1 MTLSRNEALKDQQL
15 SEDDDRMMDKEPEC
29 EESISDEGNLDDK
42 EMTYSKKNISLE
54 EELEKVKAKVEEKNN
69 QLLRLQA
76 EYDNYRKRTLKEKT
90 ELIKYATEGL
100 VGELLPILD
109 NFDRAISAAK
119 VSSDFASF
127 SQGVEMILRQIQDA
141 LGKEGLKAIEAVGQP
156 FDPNIHD
163 AVLRVQSDEHPE
175 NTVLEELQKGYYL
188 KEKVLRPSMVKVSK
202 LSD

>member
-1 MTLSRNEALKDQQL
+1 MTLSRGESLKDQQL
-15 SEDDDRMMDKEPEC
+15 SNDDWMKGKGQEYEKNSG
-29 EESISDEGNLDDK
+29 EASLDDK
-42 EMTYSKKNISLE
+42 EMTSPETNISLE
-54 EELEKVKAKVEEKNN
+54 EELVKAKAKVEEQND
-69 QLLRLQA
+69 QFLRLQA
-76 EYDNYRKRTLKEKT
+76 EYDNYRKRTMKEKT

-119 VSSDFASF
+119 VTSDFASF
-127 SQGVEMILRQIQDA
+127 SQGVEMILRQIQTA
-141 LGKEGLKAIEAVGQP
+141 LGNEGLKAIEAEGQP
-156 FDPNIHD
+156 FDPNIHE
-163 AVLRVQSDEHPE
+163 AVLRVESDEHPE